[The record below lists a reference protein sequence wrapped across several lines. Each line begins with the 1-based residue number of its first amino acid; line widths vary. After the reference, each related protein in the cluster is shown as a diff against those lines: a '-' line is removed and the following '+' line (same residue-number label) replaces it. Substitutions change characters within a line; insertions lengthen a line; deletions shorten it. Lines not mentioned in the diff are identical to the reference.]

1 MLPSLKIGRAACFH
15 KIRNI
20 SLVTLRVAKEQ
31 RLFEYPIIM
40 TDGILSA
47 LTTLGRFKMLYK
59 WVSLK
64 Y

>member
-1 MLPSLKIGRAACFH
+1 MLPSLKSGKAACFH
-15 KIRNI
+15 KVGNA
-20 SLVTLRVAKEQ
+20 SLLTLRVAKEQ
-31 RLFEYPIIM
+31 SLLEYPIIM

-47 LTTLGRFKMLYK
+47 LTTLGRFKKVYK